1 MTAMRDDRRRRQPS
15 HEEIRLWRHVTRDA
29 KPLPGRDALAD
40 TEPATESPTPK
51 PATTAKR
58 PQPPPAPPPSP
69 PSILEPGGKADLDRR
84 SAERLARGQ
93 MRIEARLDLHGWAE
107 AEAYE
112 RLVAFLSASHAMGR
126 RCVLVITG
134 KGREGR
140 GVLKTNL
147 PRWINEA
154 ALRPLVLAFTA
165 AAIKDGGEG
174 AFYVLL
180 KRQREKNPP

>member
-1 MTAMRDDRRRRQPS
+1 MRDDRRRRQPS

-29 KPLPGRDALAD
+29 KPLPGRAALAD
-40 TEPATESPTPK
+40 ANAEPATEPAPPK

-84 SAERLARGQ
+84 SAERLAKGQ

-107 AEAYE
+107 AEAHE